1 MFRGLL
7 SISVSVLLWIF
18 ISCSAPTG
26 RDIETLR
33 IHQASVR
40 WLDSISWVDRAND
53 TIKTLTYGNGQSG
66 HLVFLLNSFLLT
78 GDSAYLEKAKVIGA
92 KLQEYLLQLNSVQV
106 RPSDFTLYNSLAG
119 SIFAL
124 VELSKVT
131 GEVEFTEAAIKGL
144 EQVIANQD
152 STGSWGNGNDI
163 LFGDAGTG
171 LLLLYAHENLGED
184 RFLNHA
190 QSVGNL
196 LLSRA
201 TESEVG
207 LNWTRKQGDEY
218 YLPNFSHGTA
228 GIGYFLAKLFEASG
242 DSIFLLGASKAYDFI
257 EKESAADSIM
267 LLPYGVPDLGWS
279 NPYDIGWAHGPA
291 GVARFCYVMYELT
304 QEDRYKEGLKKCY
317 AAIKLSGVPNHPNSI
332 FGYDNFPV
340 DYRFGMAGVAD
351 FLLDYQRIVD
361 DHDPSVGALADSL
374 CAALVKRASVENG
387 QASWPFSPYE
397 FMRTS
402 DSIVSYSGYFYGS
415 SGILVPLMKR
425 ETVKNG
431 ERFINY
437 LDNPF

>member
-1 MFRGLL
+1 MLRALL
-7 SISVSVLLWIF
+7 STSIPVLLWIL
-18 ISCSAPTG
+18 ISCSSPAVK
-26 RDIETLR
+26 DNETLR
-33 IHQASVR
+33 IHQASVS
-40 WLDSISWVDRAND
+40 WLDSINWVDRAND
-53 TIKTLTYGNGQSG
+53 TIQSLTYGNGQSG

-78 GDSAYLEKAKVIGA
+78 HDSTYLEKAKVIGA
-92 KLQEYLLQLNSVQV
+92 KLQEYLQQLDSVQV
-106 RPSDFTLYNSLAG
+106 RPSDFTLYNSIAG

-131 GEVEFTEAAIKGL
+131 GEGAFTAAAIRGL
-144 EQVIANQD
+144 DHVMANQD
-152 STGSWGNGNDI
+152 SAGSWGNGNDI
-163 LFGDAGTG
+163 LFGDAGAG

-201 TESEVG
+201 IESEAG

-242 DSIFLLGASKAYDFI
+242 DSVFLLGASKAYDFI

-291 GVARFCYVMYELT
+291 GVARFCYVMYERT
-304 QEDRYKEGLKKCY
+304 QEGRYLEGLRKCY
-317 AAIKLSGVPNHPNSI
+317 AAIELSGIPNNPDSL
-332 FGYDNFPV
+332 FGYDEFPI

-351 FLLDYQRIVD
+351 FLLDYERIAD
-361 DHDPSVGALADSL
+361 DPSVGGLADSV
-374 CAALVKRASVENG
+374 CTALVKRASVENG

-397 FMRTS
+397 FMRTE
-402 DSIVSYSGYFYGS
+402 DTTVAYTGYFYGS

-425 ETVKNG
+425 EILKNG

-437 LDNPF
+437 IDNPF